1 LNQAKTTR
9 TEAKRAEFDSKI
21 DRILA
26 AEDELIPTSGFL
38 ASVMERVQQ
47 EAAAPAPIPFPWKRL
62 LPGVLMVAGVFGW
75 VGYEFVRQGLSLFS
89 LPASKSTI
97 PIPLHLPAV
106 LAASANQVEWVAM
119 ALGVSLLSWLL
130 SRRLAG
136 RGGLL

>member
-1 LNQAKTTR
+1 
-9 TEAKRAEFDSKI
+9 
-21 DRILA
+21 
-26 AEDELIPTSGFL
+26 
-38 ASVMERVQQ
+38 
-47 EAAAPAPIPFPWKRL
+47 
-62 LPGVLMVAGVFGW
+62 
-75 VGYEFVRQGLSLFS
+75 LFS